1 MQKALAAQLRIA
13 QREIQKKL
21 EAGPPDD
28 LELEIDMLKSEE
40 LKDAPSIPPS
50 SLQLEAAFPI
60 LGDRVGGDVVMLWGF
75 VQSFCDI
82 IAVPPFS
89 IKDFIAALEAGQK
102 SKLLST
108 VHMVL
113 IRLIQ
118 ADMEESHHLVL
129 TQVFDL
135 VSAGRSQIG
144 IVQGSGG
151 TSNFMDRAVV
161 RAASTLDEAV
171 SRGFDVDA
179 WRAHL
184 NQFTWP
190 EVLRQIGISAG
201 YGPKCPRGYRTTE
214 EGEDVSV
221 DEHKAGY
228 GLKMPSRLTQ
238 GTVKAAAW
246 QVLSEVGPE
255 GLTISEIAI
264 RIQKQGLRDLR
275 TTKTPEATVAGALSR
290 DAVFCRVAPA
300 TYALHV
306 GLQSDWGTVKCTQ
319 VVLPSADNQSRHSSI
334 VEDVSVKDE
343 DNESADMEI
352 DEAANGESWIKI
364 LSNGDYSHLSVEDRV
379 EALKTLC
386 TIALESPTIRS
397 CLESRLEREIQEQKK
412 LDIEARVLVHLPP
425 DGIT

>member
-1 MQKALAAQLRIA
+1 
-13 QREIQKKL
+13 
-21 EAGPPDD
+21 
-28 LELEIDMLKSEE
+28 
-40 LKDAPSIPPS
+40 
-50 SLQLEAAFPI
+50 
-60 LGDRVGGDVVMLWGF
+60 
-75 VQSFCDI
+75 
-82 IAVPPFS
+82 
-89 IKDFIAALEAGQK
+89 
-102 SKLLST
+102 
-108 VHMVL
+108 
-113 IRLIQ
+113 
-118 ADMEESHHLVL
+118 
-129 TQVFDL
+129 
-135 VSAGRSQIG
+135 
-144 IVQGSGG
+144 
-151 TSNFMDRAVV
+151 
-161 RAASTLDEAV
+161 
-171 SRGFDVDA
+171 
-179 WRAHL
+179 
-184 NQFTWP
+184 
-190 EVLRQIGISAG
+190 
-201 YGPKCPRGYRTTE
+201 
-214 EGEDVSV
+214 
-221 DEHKAGY
+221 
-228 GLKMPSRLTQ
+228 MPSRLTQ